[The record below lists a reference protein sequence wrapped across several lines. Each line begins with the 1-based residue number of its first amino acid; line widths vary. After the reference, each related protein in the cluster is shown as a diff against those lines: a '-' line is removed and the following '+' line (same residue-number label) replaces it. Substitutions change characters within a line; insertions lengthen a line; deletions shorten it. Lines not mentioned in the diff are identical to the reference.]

1 MRYATQLL
9 CITALLTTGAAAL
22 AQPPTIATMGL
33 RDLYA
38 DVQALMRIA
47 PLQLTDAQLDQLIAL
62 YAELDAEQARAA
74 YNEQTLDQLQTM
86 RDRLLADQ
94 PLRAEDEVVLRG
106 IYKVAGIVRSERYD
120 LEKLTPRLLQIIG
133 PDQLDR
139 LADLSSRS
147 AAYALAVQRGIVT
160 RALTRLTEAIPKP
173 LDKWLEARGR
183 CVETLVEEIADPEQK
198 QAARDKL
205 VPFLEELRKLP
216 LQDLRQRGEQLAYQV
231 IQLVPQIGQASIA
244 RGAGRRQDNGAA
256 AEEDRQRRR
265 ARSLYVFAGRNVPAL
280 LQEMKAARS
289 AQPASQPPAVGAQAP
304 EANG

>member
-1 MRYATQLL
+1 MRYAV
-9 CITALLTTGAAAL
+9 CFPCMIALIATGAAAL
-22 AQPPTIATMGL
+22 AQPQTVTDLGL

-38 DVQALMRIA
+38 DVQALVRIA

-74 YNEQTLDQLQTM
+74 YNEQTLQQLQTM

-120 LEKLTPRLLQIIG
+120 LEKLTPRLQEIIT
-133 PDQLDR
+133 PEQLDR
-139 LADLSSRS
+139 LADLSARS
-147 AAYALAVQRGIVT
+147 ASYALAVQRGIIT
-160 RALTRLTEAIPKP
+160 RALSRVIDAVLKP
-173 LDKWLEARGR
+173 QNKWLEARDR

-216 LQDLRQRGEQLAYQV
+216 PQDLRQRGEQIAYQI
-231 IQLVPQIGQASIA
+231 IQLVPQIGAASIA
-244 RGAGRRQDNGAA
+244 RVSARRQDPGPT
-256 AEEDRQRRR
+256 AEDDRQRRR
-265 ARSLYVFAGRNVPAL
+265 SRALFIFAGRNIPAL
-280 LQEMKAARS
+280 LAQIKAAR
-289 AQPASQPPAVGAQAP
+289 A
-304 EANG
+304 ANPDAAMPDQ